1 MATLYEIDNQLRALL
16 ELDDGSYCD
25 TESGELLTKEDVDAL
40 NLDLKTKIESCLL
53 FALEKQR
60 EAEAIE
66 EEINRLKAHKDK
78 AESKHDWVLGYVAD
92 HIEAGTKFSTPK
104 VSIKWTTSKKAEPL
118 ANWEKLT
125 PAEYWKL
132 PPPPEPVIDKA
143 AIRKDLMAGNAVE
156 GWTLNVTRNIK
167 PV

>member
-16 ELDDGSYCD
+16 ELDNGDFCD
-25 TESGELLTKEDVDAL
+25 TDTGEILTKKAVDEL
-40 NLDLKTKIESCLL
+40 NLGFQAKIESCLL

-66 EEINRLKAHKDK
+66 EEINRLKARKDR
-78 AESKHDWVLGYVAD
+78 AESKHDWVLGYVAG
-92 HIEAGTKFSTPK
+92 HIEPGTKFSTPK

-125 PAEYWKL
+125 PAEYWKV
-132 PPPPEPVIDKA
+132 PEVEPVIDKA
-143 AIRKDLMAGNAVE
+143 AIRKALLSGQPVD
-156 GWTLNVTRNIK
+156 GWTLNITKNIK
-167 PV
+167 AA

>member
-1 MATLYEIDNQLRALL
+1 MATLYEMDNQLRALL
-16 ELDDGSYCD
+16 ELDNGDFCD
-25 TESGELLTKEDVDAL
+25 TDTGEILTKEAVDEL
-40 NLDLKTKIESCLL
+40 NLGFQAKIESCLL
-53 FALEKQR
+53 FALEKQH
-60 EAEAIE
+60 EAEAIQ
-66 EEINRLKAHKDK
+66 EEIDRLKARKDR
-78 AESKHDWVLGYVAD
+78 AENKHDWVLDYVAS
-92 HIEAGTKFSTPK
+92 HIEAGTKFSTPR
-104 VSIKWTTSKKAEPL
+104 VAIKWTTSKKAEPL

-143 AIRKDLMAGNAVE
+143 TIRKELLAGNSVE